1 MSNPNTSG
9 LPSYTEQDTKKL
21 IAETIPTSNIRR
33 IDKEKELKKI
43 KSIARNIKRN

>member
-1 MSNPNTSG
+1 MSINTTG

-43 KSIARNIKRN
+43 KSILYGKGKK

>member
-1 MSNPNTSG
+1 MSINTSG

-43 KSIARNIKRN
+43 KSILYGKGKK